1 VSAGRVL
8 VTGGAGFIGSH
19 VVQALVD
26 RGIPVIATDMRE
38 GGHRRLEGVE
48 WFTVDLRDGDA
59 VHRVMHPEVDAV
71 VHLAAATSV
80 LRSVERPA
88 ETFATNVTVTA
99 NLLERARQ
107 LEVETF
113 VFAST
118 NAVVGAAERLPLDE
132 HSRLVPL
139 TPYGAT
145 KAAAEMVLSSYGS
158 AFGMRCPA
166 LRLSNVYGPGM
177 GGKDTV
183 VPRLLNATRSGT
195 TFEVYGDGSQMR
207 DYVYIDD
214 VIAAVL
220 MAMSAE
226 VTGPI
231 VIGSGTS
238 TTVLQLVEMVR
249 ELTGAPL
256 PVRHVSPKQGE
267 MARVLVDNALARSLG
282 WSPTVRLEE
291 GLGRVWSSW
300 HEKPETAGA
309 GSLLAGSPVASG

>member
-1 VSAGRVL
+1 VSSGRVL

-26 RGIPVIATDMRE
+26 MGIPVIATDMRE
-38 GGHRRLEGVE
+38 GSQRRVEGVE
-48 WFTVDLRDGDA
+48 WITVDLRDGDA

-80 LRSVERPA
+80 LRSIERPA
-88 ETFATNVTVTA
+88 ETFAANVTVTA

-118 NAVVGAAERLPLDE
+118 NAVVGAAEQLPLDE
-132 HSRLVPL
+132 RSRLVPL
-139 TPYGAT
+139 TPYGAS
-145 KAAAEMVLSSYGS
+145 KAATEMVLSSYGS

-166 LRLSNVYGPGM
+166 LRLTNVYGPGM
-177 GGKDTV
+177 GCKDTV

-214 VIAAVL
+214 VVAAVL
-220 MAMSAE
+220 MAIGVG

-238 TTVLQLVEMVR
+238 TTVLQLVDLVR
-249 ELTGAPL
+249 EVTGAPL

-267 MARVLVDNALARSLG
+267 MARVLVDNTLARSLG
-282 WSPTVRLEE
+282 WHPSVRLEE

-300 HEKPETAGA
+300 PQKPETAGP
-309 GSLLAGSPVASG
+309 GSPLAGSPVASG

>member
-1 VSAGRVL
+1 VSGSRVL
-8 VTGGAGFIGSH
+8 VTGAAGFIGAH
-19 VVQALVD
+19 VVRALVE
-26 RGIPVIATDMRE
+26 RGVGVIATDLRE
-38 GGHRRLEGVE
+38 AGHAPVEGVE
-48 WFTVDLRDGDA
+48 WITVDLRDADA
-59 VHRVMHPEVDAV
+59 VERVMRPEVDAV

-88 ETFATNVTVTA
+88 ETFAINVTVTA

-118 NAVVGAAERLPLDE
+118 NAVVGVTERLPLDE
-132 HSRLVPL
+132 QSRLLPL

-166 LRLSNVYGPGM
+166 LRLTNVYGPGM
-177 GGKDTV
+177 GSKDTV
-183 VPRLLNATRSGT
+183 VPRLLNAARSGT
-195 TFEVYGDGSQMR
+195 TFQVYGDGSQMR

-214 VIAAVL
+214 VVAAVL
-220 MAMSAE
+220 MAMDAE

-231 VIGSGTS
+231 VIGSGIS
-238 TTVLQLVEMVR
+238 TAVDQLVQLVSEV
-249 ELTGAPL
+249 TAAPL
-256 PVRHVSPKQGE
+256 SVRHVPPKPGE
-267 MARVLVDNALARSLG
+267 MAKVLVDNGLARSLG
-282 WSPTVRLEE
+282 WRPTVRLEE

-300 HEKPETAGA
+300 PRKPHAVEA
-309 GSLLAGSPVASG
+309 GSPLAGSPVASG

>member
-26 RGIPVIATDMRE
+26 MGIPVIATDMRE
-38 GGHRRLEGVE
+38 GDHRPLEGVE
-48 WFTVDLRDGDA
+48 WLTVDLRDGDA

-132 HSRLVPL
+132 HTRLVPF

-166 LRLSNVYGPGM
+166 LRLTNVYGPGM
-177 GGKDTV
+177 GSKDTV
-183 VPRLLNATRSGT
+183 VPRLLNATRWGT

-214 VIAAVL
+214 VVAAVL

-238 TTVLQLVEMVR
+238 TTVLQLVEMVK
-249 ELTGAPL
+249 EVTGVPL
-256 PVRHVSPKQGE
+256 PVRHVAPKQGE
-267 MARVLVDNALARSLG
+267 MARVLVDNTLARSLG
-282 WSPTVRLEE
+282 WRPTVRLEA

-300 HEKPETAGA
+300 HEKPETSGA
-309 GSLLAGSPVASG
+309 GSPPAGSPVAGG

>member
-1 VSAGRVL
+1 MSGGRVL

-19 VVQALVD
+19 VMRALVE
-26 RGIPVIATDMRE
+26 RGIGVIATDVRE
-38 GGHRRLEGVE
+38 GGHRPVEGVE
-48 WFTVDLRDGDA
+48 WITVDLRDGDA
-59 VHRVMHPEVDAV
+59 VQRVMDPEVDAV

-118 NAVVGAAERLPLDE
+118 NAVVGAAEPLPLDE
-132 HSRLVPL
+132 HSRMVPL

-145 KAAAEMVLSSYGS
+145 KAAAEMLLSSYGA

-166 LRLSNVYGPGM
+166 LRLTNVYGPGM
-177 GGKDTV
+177 GSKDTV
-183 VPRLLNATRSGT
+183 VPRLLNAARSGT

-214 VIAAVL
+214 VVAAVL
-220 MAMSAE
+220 MAMGVE
-226 VTGPI
+226 VTGPV

-238 TTVLQLVEMVR
+238 TAVLPLVQMVR
-249 ELTGAPL
+249 EVTGAPL
-256 PVRHVSPKQGE
+256 PVRQVPPKQGE
-267 MARVLVDNALARSLG
+267 MARVLVDNTLARSLG
-282 WSPTVRLEE
+282 WRPTVCLED

-300 HEKPETAGA
+300 PRQPQAVGA
-309 GSLLAGSPVASG
+309 GSPLAGSPVASG

>member
-8 VTGGAGFIGSH
+8 VTGGAGFIGTH
-19 VVQALVD
+19 VVRALVE
-26 RGIPVIATDMRE
+26 RGVGVIATDVRE
-38 GGHRRLEGVE
+38 AAHAAAEGVE
-48 WFTVDLRDGDA
+48 WITVDLRDADA
-59 VHRVMHPEVDAV
+59 VERVLRPEVDAV
-71 VHLAAATSV
+71 VHLSAATSV

-118 NAVVGAAERLPLDE
+118 NAVVGATERLPLDE
-132 HSRLVPL
+132 QSRLLPL

-145 KAAAEMVLSSYGS
+145 KAASEMVLSSYGS

-166 LRLSNVYGPGM
+166 LRLTNVYGPGM

-183 VPRLLNATRSGT
+183 VPRLLNAARSGT
-195 TFEVYGDGSQMR
+195 TFEIYGDGSQMR

-214 VIAAVL
+214 VVAAVL

-226 VTGPI
+226 VKGPI

-238 TTVLQLVEMVR
+238 TAVLQLVEMVG
-249 ELTGAPL
+249 EVTGAPVS
-256 PVRHVSPKQGE
+256 VRHVPPKQGE
-267 MARVLVDNALARSLG
+267 MARVLVDNTFARSLG
-282 WSPTVRLEE
+282 WRPMVRLQE

-300 HEKPETAGA
+300 PRKPQAVGV
-309 GSLLAGSPVASG
+309 GSPLGRSPVAGR